1 MMDNTLSTMNRGTCL
16 FVCCLLFFLVSCG
29 TTPEPA
35 VQPVAPSPP
44 VQAPPPPP
52 ESKPAEPAPSPPQR
66 EATTQK
72 EPETQPPPA
81 VEPQKEE
88 PKPSPKVEDQ
98 SVKISQEE
106 YKKTFQ
112 EVERVIDE
120 LNSIIKAGDYPRWE
134 QYLTPK
140 FIASVMDPE
149 NLKKINEQPLLKRNK
164 IEIKTLHDYF
174 MYVVVPSR
182 ASVRLDD
189 LIFTDQK
196 KVKAFMFIREEP
208 VLIYQLEKIGET
220 WKISVW

>member
-1 MMDNTLSTMNRGTCL
+1 MNRGTFLLACSLL
-16 FVCCLLFFLVSCG
+16 FVFSC
-29 TTPEPA
+29 TTPRQTTVPPPASPAPTVPSPPSPPPPQPQPVPEPPPEPRKEPPIQPTPEP
-35 VQPVAPSPP
+35 
-44 VQAPPPPP
+44 
-52 ESKPAEPAPSPPQR
+52 PAPKEVSP
-66 EATTQK
+66 
-72 EPETQPPPA
+72 
-81 VEPQKEE
+81 
-88 PKPSPKVEDQ
+88 SKVEDVN
-98 SVKISQEE
+98 VKITQEE

-112 EVERVIDE
+112 EVERVIEE
-120 LNSIIKAGDYPRWE
+120 LNSIIKAGDYNRWE

-149 NLKKINEQPLLKRNK
+149 NLKKINEQPLLKRNR

-189 LIFTDQK
+189 LIFTDQN
-196 KVKAFMFIREEP
+196 KVKAFMFVRQDP

>member
-1 MMDNTLSTMNRGTCL
+1 MNRGTFLLACSLL
-16 FVCCLLFFLVSCG
+16 FVFSCSTPRQTTVPPPVSPG
-29 TTPEPA
+29 PTVPA
-35 VQPVAPSPP
+35 PPSPP
-44 VQAPPPPP
+44 PLKPAPEPPP
-52 ESKPAEPAPSPPQR
+52 ESR
-66 EATTQK
+66 K
-72 EPETQPPPA
+72 EPPIQPTP
-81 VEPQKEE
+81 EPSSSKEV
-88 PKPSPKVEDQ
+88 STSKVEDEN
-98 SVKISQEE
+98 VKITQEE

-112 EVERVIDE
+112 EVERVIEE
-120 LNSIIKAGDYPRWE
+120 LNSIIKVGAYHRWE

-189 LIFTDQK
+189 LIFTDQN
-196 KVKAFMFIREEP
+196 KVKAFMFVRQDP

>member
-1 MMDNTLSTMNRGTCL
+1 
-16 FVCCLLFFLVSCG
+16 
-29 TTPEPA
+29 
-35 VQPVAPSPP
+35 
-44 VQAPPPPP
+44 
-52 ESKPAEPAPSPPQR
+52 
-66 EATTQK
+66 
-72 EPETQPPPA
+72 
-81 VEPQKEE
+81 
-88 PKPSPKVEDQ
+88 VEDENI
-98 SVKISQEE
+98 KITQEE

-112 EVERVIDE
+112 EVERVIEE
-120 LNSIIKAGDYPRWE
+120 LNSIIKVGAYHRWE

-182 ASVRLDD
+182 VSVRLDD
-189 LIFTDQK
+189 LIFTDQN
-196 KVKAFMFIREEP
+196 KVKAFMFVRQDP

>member
-1 MMDNTLSTMNRGTCL
+1 MNRGTFLLLCS
-16 FVCCLLFFLVSCG
+16 LLFLLFSCR
-29 TTPEPA
+29 TPQQHTVPPA
-35 VQPVAPSPP
+35 STAPTVP
-44 VQAPPPPP
+44 APPPPLPAP
-52 ESKPAEPAPSPPQR
+52 EPKKEAPLQPAPKPSPPI
-66 EATTQK
+66 E
-72 EPETQPPPA
+72 
-81 VEPQKEE
+81 VS
-88 PKPSPKVEDQ
+88 SPKVEDEN
-98 SVKISQEE
+98 VKITQEE

-120 LNSIIKAGDYPRWE
+120 LNSIIKAGDYNRWE

-140 FIASVMDPE
+140 FISSVLDPE

-189 LIFTDQK
+189 LIFTDQN
-196 KVKAFMFIREEP
+196 KVKAFMFVRQDP
-208 VLIYQLEKIGET
+208 VLIYQLEKNGET

>member
-1 MMDNTLSTMNRGTCL
+1 MNWRTFLLTCSVL
-16 FVCCLLFFLVSCG
+16 FLLTCS
-29 TTPEPA
+29 TTPDSGGKPA
-35 VQPVAPSPP
+35 S
-44 VQAPPPPP
+44 
-52 ESKPAEPAPSPPQR
+52 PAEPVQSIPVTPPPQ
-66 EATTQK
+66 EPKPQIVEQPQK
-72 EPETQPPPA
+72 EPELPSSPA
-81 VEPQKEE
+81 APLPKEE
-88 PKPSPKVEDQ
+88 IKPSPKVEDEN
-98 SVKISQEE
+98 VKISQEE

-112 EVERVIDE
+112 EVERVIEE
-120 LNSIIKAGDYPRWE
+120 LNTIIKAGDYHRWE
-134 QYLTPK
+134 QFLTPK

-189 LIFTDQK
+189 LIFTDQN
-196 KVKAFMFIREEP
+196 KVKAFMFIRQDP

>member
-1 MMDNTLSTMNRGTCL
+1 MNRGAFLLCG
-16 FVCCLLFFLVSCG
+16 CLLFVLFSCG
-29 TTPEPA
+29 TPPEPA
-35 VQPVAPSPP
+35 AKPAFPSEPAQITPAPILPP
-44 VQAPPPPP
+44 EPRSQTEAPPPQ
-52 ESKPAEPAPSPPQR
+52 EQVIQTPAP
-66 EATTQK
+66 
-72 EPETQPPPA
+72 
-81 VEPQKEE
+81 PQKED
-88 PKPSPKVEDQ
+88 PVSTPKVEDKN
-98 SVKISQEE
+98 VKITEEE

-120 LNSIIKAGDYPRWE
+120 LNSIIKAGDYNRWE
-134 QYLTPK
+134 KYLTPK

-189 LIFTDQK
+189 LIFTDQN
-196 KVKAFMFIREEP
+196 KVKAFMFIRQDP

>member
-1 MMDNTLSTMNRGTCL
+1 MNRGFCFLTCGVL
-16 FVCCLLFFLVSCG
+16 LLFACI
-29 TTPEPA
+29 TTPDSGNK
-35 VQPVAPSPP
+35 APKPTEP
-44 VQAPPPPP
+44 VQSTPSLPTLQEQKPPLAGPPQKQP
-52 ESKPAEPAPSPPQR
+52 ELSNPAPAP
-66 EATTQK
+66 
-72 EPETQPPPA
+72 
-81 VEPQKEE
+81 PQKEE
-88 PKPSPKVEDQ
+88 VKPSTKVEDEN
-98 SVKISQEE
+98 VKISQEE

-120 LNSIIKAGDYPRWE
+120 LNAIIKAGDYQRWE

-149 NLKKINEQPLLKRNK
+149 HLKKINEQPLLKRNR
-164 IEIKTLHDYF
+164 IEIKTLYDYF

-189 LIFTDQK
+189 LIFSDQNR
-196 KVKAFMFIREEP
+196 VKAFMFIRQDP